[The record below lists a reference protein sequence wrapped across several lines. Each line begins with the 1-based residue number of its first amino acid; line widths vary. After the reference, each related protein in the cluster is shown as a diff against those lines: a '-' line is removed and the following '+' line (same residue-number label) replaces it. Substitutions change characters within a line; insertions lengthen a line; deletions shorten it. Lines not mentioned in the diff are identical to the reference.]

1 MTYMSKR
8 KRMNGSLLKASLDCH
23 YALVKEVVNLSGDS
37 PRPLENWFDKEKV
50 VLTGIDIKR

>member
-1 MTYMSKR
+1 
-8 KRMNGSLLKASLDCH
+8 MNGSSLKASLDYH

>member
-1 MTYMSKR
+1 MTYISKR
-8 KRMNGSLLKASLDCH
+8 KRINKSSLKALLDYY